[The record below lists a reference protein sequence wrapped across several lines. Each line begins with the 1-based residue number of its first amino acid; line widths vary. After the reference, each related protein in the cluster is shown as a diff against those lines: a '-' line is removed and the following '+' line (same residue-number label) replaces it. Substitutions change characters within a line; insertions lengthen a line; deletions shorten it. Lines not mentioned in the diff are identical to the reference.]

1 MPDLHM
7 RRCVLRH
14 AHAILLMAQ
23 CLQHI
28 FPLNHCAHRL
38 FLYVPAVRGARATLR
53 AASSAFCFLDLAGIS
68 LLTAPTGGSQ
78 QAVVKLTESLAPLTQ
93 SVRLQCAVQAPG
105 YLPVRFNCS
114 CPLRPLLS
122 VHFLPVH
129 FFARK
134 GTGPPQE
141 SNSQGGCLAMLTL
154 LFSPYGQLHAAS
166 CNIDAGPW
174 GSNSNCYN
182 GRTK

>member
-1 MPDLHM
+1 MIRGMPDLHM
-7 RRCVLRH
+7 RRLCAATRSRD
-14 AHAILLMAQ
+14 
-23 CLQHI
+23 
-28 FPLNHCAHRL
+28 PLNGSVSTTYFPAQTTALNRL

-122 VHFLPVH
+122 VHF
-129 FFARK
+129 F
-134 GTGPPQE
+134 
-141 SNSQGGCLAMLTL
+141 
-154 LFSPYGQLHAAS
+154 
-166 CNIDAGPW
+166 AGPLFCKERHRSTPRVEQP
-174 GSNSNCYN
+174 GGLPGDAHAPLLAVRSVARSVVQHRCRSV
-182 GRTK
+182 GF